1 MPETDFDAAIVGAGI
16 AGASFAYTLAPRA
29 RVLLLERE
37 AQPGMHSTG
46 RSAAMFMES
55 YGPPQVRALTRASRA
70 WYQQPPPGFADVPI
84 LSARGALYVGRGNQ
98 QHALDTLAREL
109 SVSGHGFE
117 RLTAAQCLHR
127 VPVLRESGLL
137 GGVFE
142 ADAMDIDVHA
152 LHQGYLRGF
161 KHQGGTLWCE
171 AELAKG
177 TATAGQWSVELA
189 DGRQV
194 RCRTLVNAAG
204 AWADETAKR
213 CGALPLYIQPK
224 RRSAFTFLPPP
235 RVDVRAWPTV
245 ADVEERWYFKPDA
258 GQLLGSPANA
268 DPVPAHDVMPE
279 EIDIATGIA
288 AIEAATTLTI
298 RRPSRSWAGLRSF
311 SPDGELVIGWDT
323 TRTGLFWLAGQGGYG
338 IQSAAGAAQLAAA
351 LWLGAQLPEALRA
364 QGVQAH
370 ALEPARFQ
378 FLMPDA
384 TLF

>member
-1 MPETDFDAAIVGAGI
+1 LTDAQFDAAVVGAGI
-16 AGASFAYTLAPRA
+16 AGASFAYTLAPHA

-37 AQPGMHSTG
+37 SQPGMHSTG

-70 WYQQPPPGFADVPI
+70 WYQQPPPGFTEVPI
-84 LSARGALYVGRGNQ
+84 LSPRGALYVARGEQ
-98 QHALDTLAREL
+98 QRALDTLMREL
-109 SVSGHGFE
+109 SATGKGIERVS
-117 RLTAAQCLHR
+117 AAECLRR
-127 VPVLRESGLL
+127 VPVLREAGLL

-142 ADAMDIDVHA
+142 TDAMDIDVHA

-161 KHQGGTLWCE
+161 KRQGGTLWCD
-171 AELAKG
+171 AEVTRGVAAG
-177 TATAGQWSVELA
+177 GQWCIDLA
-189 DGRQV
+189 DGRRV

-204 AWADETAKR
+204 AWADEFAKR

-224 RRSAFTFLPPP
+224 RRSAFTFPAPAGA
-235 RVDVRAWPTV
+235 DVRGWPTV

-268 DPVPAHDVMPE
+268 DPVPAHDVVPE
-279 EIDIATGIA
+279 ELDIATGIA
-288 AIEAATTLTI
+288 AIEATTTLMI
-298 RRPSRSWAGLRSF
+298 RRPTRTWAGLRSF

-323 TRTGLFWLAGQGGYG
+323 TRTGLFWIAGQGGYG
-338 IQSAAGAAQLAAA
+338 IQSACGAAQLAAA
-351 LWLGAQLPEALRA
+351 LWLGAQLPEVLRA

-370 ALEPARFQ
+370 ALEPARLQ
-378 FLMPDA
+378 FLTPDA